1 MVSAGP
7 APSRGA
13 HDQGSENEHV
23 DLGSYD
29 GNVLPRGKVLMNN
42 EQTDKQEE
50 RSLAA

>member
-1 MVSAGP
+1 MVPAGP

-13 HDQGSENEHV
+13 QDQGSENEHM
-23 DLGSYD
+23 DLGSSD
-29 GNVLPRGKVLMNN
+29 GNVLPEGKILMNN